1 MNILNTVINNNDL
14 VFDVGS
20 NLGNKSQNF
29 LNLGA
34 RVVAFEPQQ
43 NCHLYSLNRFKY
55 NKNWTVEN
63 IALDNKKGK
72 GILHIANAHTI
83 SSMSRQFIDET
94 KKQRF
99 QIYNWDNCIEIDT
112 DTLDNMIEKYGVPS
126 FIKIDAE
133 GYELNILEGLTKS
146 INFISFEFT
155 PELFDN
161 ATKCIDYIYKINNNN
176 ALYNYGSRE
185 NENFMFKNWETK
197 EIIINY
203 LRKFENDKIE
213 FGDIYC
219 KKTN

>member
-1 MNILNTVINNNDL
+1 MNILTTIVKNDDL

-20 NLGNKSQNF
+20 NLGNKSQSL

-43 NCHLYSLNRFKY
+43 NCYLHSLNRFKN

-63 IALDNKKGK
+63 IALDHKKGK

-83 SSMSRQFIDET
+83 SSMSKQFIDET

-99 QIYNWDNCIEIDT
+99 QEYNWGNSIEIDT
-112 DTLDNMIEKYGVPS
+112 DTLDNMINKYGLPS

-133 GYELNILEGLTKS
+133 GYELNILQGLTKS
-146 INFISFEFT
+146 INFISAEFT

-161 ATKCIDYIYKINNNN
+161 SIKCMDYMHKINNNV
-176 ALYNYGSRE
+176 LYNYGSGE
-185 NENFMFKNWETK
+185 SQNFTFKKWETK
-197 EIIINY
+197 ETIINY
-203 LRKFENDKIE
+203 LSTLRNDKVE
-213 FGDIYC
+213 FGDVYC
-219 KKTN
+219 KKIN